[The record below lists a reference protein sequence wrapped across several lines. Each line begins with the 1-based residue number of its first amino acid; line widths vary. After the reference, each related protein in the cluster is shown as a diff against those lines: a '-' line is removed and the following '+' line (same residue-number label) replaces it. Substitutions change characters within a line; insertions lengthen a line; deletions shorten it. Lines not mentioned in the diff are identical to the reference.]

1 MSEKYYSTLTN
12 DLAKQY
18 RLALAKR
25 LTNYIPEYRSDYGQL
40 KILTSKESNDN
51 LNRMLSLKRPEVFR
65 REQDAALSLVGI
77 KRRNGRG
84 GERRLRSRSSSTSQ
98 RASTASSAK
107 RTGYRRRK
115 RAFAGSEKSVT
126 TPRYF
131 KSGGGDIT
139 IHHRG
144 RCTYDPKV
152 MSINTPGPQAYSNNT
167 GLVGKSRIK
176 GGSFFGRSKTQRSQ
190 LGDVAQHKRA
200 DTADIHGSKRRNS
213 QLNLRNSRSAPSI
226 SLKPKK
232 TAPFGTT
239 GPRTH
244 PLSQRNELIDCA
256 ATRDGIDRWSS
267 PGPRYNTRAD
277 ATYRLPGVPVTYG
290 KTTKFSTSSR
300 LPKRTG
306 TIGPGPVYQPN
317 YSQVE
322 KKPVNPTMCPRRSYG
337 SLYESINDDNGPGP
351 AYLPKFD
358 NKGHISTAPSF
369 SFGDHDVMV
378 RSSRSVSQII
388 PQPSS
393 RKLNR
398 QRAQA
403 KDEARRKKLERMPM
417 YHPPKELLAEASI
430 FEMRREIWKKIRG
443 KDSGADLYT
452 VMDSNA

>member
-1 MSEKYYSTLTN
+1 MVNEGFVVVVVRRN
-12 DLAKQY
+12 ALA
-18 RLALAKR
+18 RLAVQ
-25 LTNYIPEYRSDYGQL
+25 N
-40 KILTSKESNDN
+40 
-51 LNRMLSLKRPEVFR
+51 
-65 REQDAALSLVGI
+65 
-77 KRRNGRG
+77 
-84 GERRLRSRSSSTSQ
+84 
-98 RASTASSAK
+98 
-107 RTGYRRRK
+107 TGYRRRK
-115 RAFAGSEKSVT
+115 RAFAGSAKSVT

-131 KSGGGDIT
+131 KSGGGDMT

-152 MSINTPGPQAYSNNT
+152 MSVNTPGPQAYSNNT

-200 DTADIHGSKRRNS
+200 DTAGIHGSKRRNS

-244 PLSQRNELIDCA
+244 PLSQRNEMIDCA
-256 ATRDGIDRWSS
+256 ATRYGIDRWSS

-351 AYLPKFD
+351 AYYP
-358 NKGHISTAPSF
+358 
-369 SFGDHDVMV
+369 
-378 RSSRSVSQII
+378 
-388 PQPSS
+388 
-393 RKLNR
+393 NR
-398 QRAQA
+398 Q
-403 KDEARRKKLERMPM
+403 
-417 YHPPKELLAEASI
+417 
-430 FEMRREIWKKIRG
+430 
-443 KDSGADLYT
+443 
-452 VMDSNA
+452 